1 MGDFNHGHIQWNS
14 LESTGIEDQ
23 QFLFLIQ
30 DSFLTQHVLEP
41 TRGENALDIVLSSQK
56 ELVDNVK
63 IFEPLGNS
71 DHNQIHFDI
80 NVKSESK
87 NKKTYKR
94 NFHKGNYKDMRK
106 YLAKLDW
113 NNMLMN
119 KTAIECWNI
128 LKYEIE
134 SIIDTFVPYQKQGK
148 QCRKKHLSK
157 EAIRKIMLKQ
167 TMWRVYRRTRK
178 DEDYAKYKEAL
189 NAATTEIR
197 QSKRSYE
204 QKLACNIKNDSKSF
218 YAYVRSKQNVQDKV
232 GPLEDSAGNI
242 ISQGLLMAEDL
253 NGYFSSVFTKEDIS
267 SLPVADAKAF
277 DKVPHQRLLLKLK
290 AHGIGDSITDWIEQW
305 LTDRRQRVVVDGEVS
320 NWKSVLSGVPQGSVL
335 GPILFLIY
343 INDLDDSIT
352 SNVLKFADDT
362 KLFRK
367 VNTDGDKQHLQ
378 NDLDR
383 LVKWSEKWQML
394 FNFGKCKC
402 LHTRHGNLNVNY

>member
-1 MGDFNHGHIQWNS
+1 M
-14 LESTGIEDQ
+14 
-23 QFLFLIQ
+23 
-30 DSFLTQHVLEP
+30 
-41 TRGENALDIVLSSQK
+41 TRGENVLDIVLSSQT
-56 ELVDNVK
+56 ELVDNVN

-87 NKKTYKR
+87 NTKTYKR

-134 SIIDTFVPYQKQGK
+134 SIIDTCVPFQKQGK
-148 QCRKKHLSK
+148 RCRKKHLSK

-204 QKLACNIKNDSKSF
+204 QKLACNIKITARVFMHMSGVTK
-218 YAYVRSKQNVQDKV
+218 RTR
-232 GPLEDSAGNI
+232 
-242 ISQGLLMAEDL
+242 QGWT
-253 NGYFSSVFTKEDIS
+253 S
-267 SLPVADAKAF
+267 
-277 DKVPHQRLLLKLK
+277 
-290 AHGIGDSITDWIEQW
+290 
-305 LTDRRQRVVVDGEVS
+305 RRQC
-320 NWKSVLSGVPQGSVL
+320 WKYNITGVFNGGRPKWLLQFSVYQRR
-335 GPILFLIY
+335 Y
-343 INDLDDSIT
+343 
-352 SNVLKFADDT
+352 
-362 KLFRK
+362 
-367 VNTDGDKQHLQ
+367 
-378 NDLDR
+378 
-383 LVKWSEKWQML
+383 
-394 FNFGKCKC
+394 
-402 LHTRHGNLNVNY
+402 